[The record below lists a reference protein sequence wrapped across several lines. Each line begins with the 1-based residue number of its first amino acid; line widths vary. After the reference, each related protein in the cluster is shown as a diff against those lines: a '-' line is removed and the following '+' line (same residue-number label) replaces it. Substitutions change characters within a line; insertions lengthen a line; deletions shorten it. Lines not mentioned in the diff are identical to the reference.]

1 MSTERTVYAGL
12 LAAAAFWAVMSA
24 ILLLGTSHE
33 AGRGSAWFWGAC
45 FVAASLAA
53 AWCFWE
59 LLEGSA

>member
-1 MSTERTVYAGL
+1 MNTERTVYAGV
-12 LAAAAFWAVMSA
+12 LAGAAFGAVMSA

-53 AWCFWE
+53 AWSFWG
-59 LLEGSA
+59 LL

>member
-12 LAAAAFWAVMSA
+12 LAAATFWAVVSA
-24 ILLLGTSHE
+24 VLLLGTSHE

-53 AWCFWE
+53 PRCFWE
-59 LLEGSA
+59 LLEGCA